1 MKVTSQMGTTPPG
14 PVSLPFVSIIVP
26 CRNEARFIGA
36 CLQSIVDNGYPEDR
50 LEVFAVD
57 GHSDDDTPAAVT
69 RLAERY
75 PCVRLLH
82 NARRVTPAALNL
94 GIGVAKG
101 EYVLWMSAH
110 NTYPP
115 GYIAECVTSAIRYG
129 ADNVGGIIV
138 TEPRDPGPFAPLIVA
153 ALTHRFGVGNSLFRL
168 GGDQAQ
174 WVDTVFG
181 GCYRRDV
188 FRRMGLFNEALAR
201 GQDIEFN
208 LRLKRAGLRTLLV
221 PSIRSVYHARSR
233 LGDFVRHNW
242 INGMWA
248 VLPFLYVQHAPV
260 RPRHLVPLAFVTAI
274 MGGIVIGLTVPD
286 GWWLL
291 GAIGVS
297 YAAIATVAALDIA
310 RRRREWRFVVAMP
323 FVFLALHLSYGA
335 GSLFGVLRLA
345 AALLPRPRGRGTR
358 PEQAP

>member
-1 MKVTSQMGTTPPG
+1 MQTSPAEPE
-14 PVSLPFVSIIVP
+14 LPFISIIVP
-26 CRNEARFIGA
+26 CRNEGRFIGA
-36 CLQSIVDNGYPEDR
+36 CLQSIVDNGYPEGR

-57 GHSDDDTPAAVT
+57 GESDDDTPDTVQ
-69 RLAERY
+69 RLGKRY

-94 GIGVAKG
+94 GIGVSKG

-110 NTYPP
+110 NTYPQ
-115 GYIAECVTSAIRYG
+115 GYIAECVTMATRYG

-138 TEPRDPGPFAPLIVA
+138 TEARDPGLFAPLIVA
-153 ALTHRFGVGNSLFRL
+153 ALTHRFGVGNSPFRL

-188 FRRMGLFNEALAR
+188 FTRVGLFNEALTR

-221 PSIRSVYHARSR
+221 PSIRSVYLARSR
-233 LGDFVRHNW
+233 FGDFLRHNW

-248 VLPFLYVQHAPV
+248 VLPFLYVRHLPV
-260 RPRHLVPLAFVTAI
+260 GLRHLVPLAFVTAI
-274 MGGIVIGLTVPD
+274 AFGIGVGLAVPH

-291 GAIGVS
+291 GVIGVC
-297 YAAIATVAALDIA
+297 YAAVATAAALDLA
-310 RRRREWRFVVAMP
+310 RKRRDWSFVLAMP

-345 AALLPRPRGRGTR
+345 AALIPRPRGRHTR
-358 PEQAP
+358 L

>member
-1 MKVTSQMGTTPPG
+1 MGTAPAG
-14 PVSLPFVSIIVP
+14 AVSLPFVSIIVP
-26 CRNEARFIGA
+26 CLNEARFIGA
-36 CLQSIVDNGYPEDR
+36 CLQSIVENGYPEDR
-50 LEVFAVD
+50 LEVLAVD
-57 GHSDDDTPAAVT
+57 GQSDDDTPATVT
-69 RLAERY
+69 RFAERY
-75 PCVRLLH
+75 PCVRLLRNSRH
-82 NARRVTPAALNL
+82 VTPAALNL
-94 GIGVAKG
+94 GIAVARG
-101 EYVLWMSAH
+101 DYVLWMSAH
-110 NTYPP
+110 NTYPQ

-138 TEPRDPGPFAPLIVA
+138 TEARDPGLFAPLIVA
-153 ALTHRFGVGNSLFRL
+153 ALTHRFGVGNSPFRL

-188 FRRMGLFNEALAR
+188 FTRVGLFNEALAR

-233 LGDFVRHNW
+233 VGDFLRHNW

-248 VLPFLYVQHAPV
+248 VLPFLYVRHPPV
-260 RPRHLVPLAFVTAI
+260 GLRHLVPLAFVTAI
-274 MGGIVIGLTVPD
+274 VFGIVVGLVVPH
-286 GWWLL
+286 GWWVL
-291 GAIGVS
+291 AIIGVC
-297 YAAIATVAALDIA
+297 YAVVATAAALDLA
-310 RRRREWRFVVAMP
+310 RKRRDWRFVLAMP

-345 AALLPRPRGRGTR
+345 AALLPWPRARDAR
-358 PEQAP
+358 L